1 MALHKIG
8 TKTKEIGVKTKDKDE
23 KLTKSQK
30 AYEKSVTGI
39 KSMNESMKKAEKY
52 NADRIFT
59 TAKGQKVKRI
69 KTKKMGS
76 FGKSFI

>member
-1 MALHKIG
+1 MPEHKIG
-8 TKTKEIGVKTKDKDE
+8 TKKKDKDE
-23 KLTKSQK
+23 KPTKFQK
-30 AYEKSVTGI
+30 STKGI
-39 KSMNESMKKAEKY
+39 KAMSESMKRTEKY